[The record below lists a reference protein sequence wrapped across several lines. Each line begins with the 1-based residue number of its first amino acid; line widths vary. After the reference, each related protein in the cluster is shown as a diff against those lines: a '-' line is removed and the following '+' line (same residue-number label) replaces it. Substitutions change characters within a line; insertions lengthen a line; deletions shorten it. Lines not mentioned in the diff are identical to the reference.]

1 MLIGDIQKD
10 YRINDNESLVLM
22 RIVDDSSAAESFC
35 VAVAIHP
42 PNAKV
47 SFRSIEGT
55 TKVDGPTLFNI
66 RTMFGGRHV
75 DRIIH
80 PENTMT
86 LDMKNFK
93 MTGTK

>member
-1 MLIGDIQKD
+1 MLIGDIQKE

-22 RIVDDSSAAESFC
+22 RIVDDSSAAETFC

-42 PNAKV
+42 QNAKV
-47 SFRSIEGT
+47 SFRSMERT
-55 TKVDGPTLFNI
+55 NKVDSPTLFSI

-80 PENTMT
+80 LENVMK

-93 MTGTK
+93 MKGTE